1 MLRALGMNDS
11 LTGATEVLGDAVGK
25 KSSTNH
31 LPFTYLQRFRKTY
44 KRIDYYPGDAAM
56 AAIRSVKAKHQDESM
71 RAILD
76 ALVLS
81 GYRSLTKDVGQFP
94 ESNKA

>member
-11 LTGATEVLGDAVGK
+11 LTGATEFLGDVMGK
-25 KSSTNH
+25 KSSTNY

-44 KRIDYYPGDAAM
+44 RRIDYYPGDAALE
-56 AAIRSVKAKHQDESM
+56 AIKSMKAKHQDESF

-81 GYRSLTKDVGQFP
+81 GYRSLTKDVGLFP